1 MYVYV
6 SLLLLLCVCYI
17 FYESNVCAESFYIIK
32 SPHHTVAVLTVSKV
46 DERGEKEM
54 KRIETILRHVNS
66 RHVKSGDKIRI
77 NIVGKTE
84 EGKDTALFEKNTCVL
99 EIGERRKGFR
109 PAFRCE
115 CMNMKLNQVK
125 HFVIRPG
132 DASHPQSYR
141 DPDLCVTHRLPPGSQ
156 RPQIGML
163 GQIRH
168 ENRLNLEGSESS
180 GRSCHDGYERS
191 FSWSCTQHDNTYR
204 IVS

>member
-1 MYVYV
+1 MPVIRVWDAENAIVMKRAMGVGYAAVDNPVFYKDNTQLGDASCVKGTESDECSLWKLIMCVYVYV

-54 KRIETILRHVNS
+54 KRIETILRHVSS

-99 EIGERRKGFR
+99 EIGERRKID
-109 PAFRCE
+109 P
-115 CMNMKLNQVK
+115 
-125 HFVIRPG
+125 HSI
-132 DASHPQSYR
+132 AS
-141 DPDLCVTHRLPPGSQ
+141 V
-156 RPQIGML
+156 
-163 GQIRH
+163 
-168 ENRLNLEGSESS
+168 
-180 GRSCHDGYERS
+180 
-191 FSWSCTQHDNTYR
+191 
-204 IVS
+204 